1 MTMTRE
7 QRVELLKLAR
17 EAKQKKKL
25 ERDAEKPKPVMGR
38 PKKNK
43 QEPKEE
49 TFEPP
54 EEEQPEEEQSKE
66 DIKMKVSDD
75 EIDKLLD
82 KPKTRLT
89 YKERSQNRSLDLK
102 LQEQKK
108 EPKKEQD
115 DDDEEIQEEIIY
127 KKKPKKK
134 ILRKIIYEE
143 STDDEIEEV
152 VIDNRKNKPVQKEAK
167 VKKVSKPVP
176 LNAPKE
182 PEIKSGF
189 NFFKY

>member
-1 MTMTRE
+1 MTRE

-38 PKKNK
+38 PKKIKN
-43 QEPKEE
+43 KEE
-49 TFEPP
+49 TFEAPK
-54 EEEQPEEEQSKE
+54 EEEIPKE
-66 DIKMKVSDD
+66 DVEDVKMKVSDD

-102 LQEQKK
+102 LK

-115 DDDEEIQEEIIY
+115 DEEEEIQEEIIY
-127 KKKPKKK
+127 KKEPKKK

-143 STDDEIEEV
+143 STDDEVEEV
-152 VIDNRKNKPVQKEAK
+152 IIDNRKNKPVQKEAK

>member
-17 EAKQKKKL
+17 DAKARKKQ

-38 PKKNK
+38 PKKK
-43 QEPKEE
+43 KEEE

-54 EEEQPEEEQSKE
+54 EEEPKE
-66 DIKMKVSDD
+66 DVKMKVSDD

-176 LNAPKE
+176 LNAPKD

-189 NFFKY
+189 NFFKC

>member
-38 PKKNK
+38 PKKIKN
-43 QEPKEE
+43 KEE
-49 TFEPP
+49 TFEELDKEQKEKEIP
-54 EEEQPEEEQSKE
+54 EKDVE
-66 DIKMKVSDD
+66 DVKMKVSDD
-75 EIDKLLD
+75 EIDKMLD
-82 KPKTRLT
+82 KPKMRMT
-89 YKERSQNRSLDLK
+89 YKERLKNRSLDLK
-102 LQEQKK
+102 LK

-115 DDDEEIQEEIIY
+115 DEEEVQEEIIY
-127 KKKPKKK
+127 KKRPKKK

-152 VIDNRKNKPVQKEAK
+152 VIDNRKNKPIEKEAK
-167 VKKVSKPVP
+167 VK
-176 LNAPKE
+176 NE
-182 PEIKSGF
+182 
-189 NFFKY
+189 NFFF

>member
-38 PKKNK
+38 PKKIKN
-43 QEPKEE
+43 KEE
-49 TFEPP
+49 TFEELDKEQKEKEIP
-54 EEEQPEEEQSKE
+54 EKDVE
-66 DIKMKVSDD
+66 DVKMKVSDD

-102 LQEQKK
+102 LK

-115 DDDEEIQEEIIY
+115 DEEEVQEEIIY

-167 VKKVSKPVP
+167 VKKVTMPVP

>member
-38 PKKNK
+38 PKKIKN
-43 QEPKEE
+43 KEE
-49 TFEPP
+49 TFEAPK
-54 EEEQPEEEQSKE
+54 EEEIPKE
-66 DIKMKVSDD
+66 DVEDVKMKVSDD

-115 DDDEEIQEEIIY
+115 DDDEEIEEEIIY

-143 STDDEIEEV
+143 STDDEVEEV
-152 VIDNRKNKPVQKEAK
+152 IIDNRKNKPVQKEAK

-176 LNAPKE
+176 LNAPEEPKQAKE
-182 PEIKSGF
+182 KSGF

>member
-17 EAKQKKKL
+17 DAKARKKQ

-38 PKKNK
+38 PKKK
-43 QEPKEE
+43 KEEE

-54 EEEQPEEEQSKE
+54 EEEPKE
-66 DIKMKVSDD
+66 DVKMKVSDD

-127 KKKPKKK
+127 KKK

-152 VIDNRKNKPVQKEAK
+152 VIDNRKNKQVQKEAK

-182 PEIKSGF
+182 PVVKSGF

>member
-7 QRVELLKLAR
+7 QRVELLRLAR
-17 EAKQKKKL
+17 EAKAKKKQ

-38 PKKNK
+38 PKKIKN
-43 QEPKEE
+43 KEE
-49 TFEPP
+49 TFEELDKEQKEKEIP
-54 EEEQPEEEQSKE
+54 EKDVE
-66 DIKMKVSDD
+66 DVKMKVSDD

-102 LQEQKK
+102 LK

-115 DDDEEIQEEIIY
+115 DEEEVQEEIIY

-152 VIDNRKNKPVQKEAK
+152 VIDNRKNKQVQKEAK
-167 VKKVSKPVP
+167 VKKVSKPLP
-176 LNAPKE
+176 LNAPKD